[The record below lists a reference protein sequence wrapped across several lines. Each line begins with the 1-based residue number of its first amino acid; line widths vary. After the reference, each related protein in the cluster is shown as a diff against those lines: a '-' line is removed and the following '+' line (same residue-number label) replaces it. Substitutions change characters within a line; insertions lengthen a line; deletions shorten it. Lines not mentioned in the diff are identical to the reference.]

1 MESESMS
8 QKRLENIKIVV
19 VDDQED
25 ARTAVGR
32 YLSSLGADVHT
43 SDEVDGALGL
53 LPTMEPDLVITDIR
67 LPGKD
72 GFELL
77 RAIRSLDKP
86 SIRHVPIVAMTAL
99 SEEIDEVKDPAPRFD
114 GFLRK
119 PFTPDALLRVIS
131 ELLHV

>member
-1 MESESMS
+1 MGT
-8 QKRLENIKIVV
+8 KRLENLTIVV

-25 ARTAVGR
+25 ARVAVGH

-43 SDEVDGALGL
+43 SDEVDKALGI
-53 LPTMEPDLVITDIR
+53 LPVLQPDLIITDIR

-77 RAIRSLDKP
+77 RTVRSLPAIRD
-86 SIRHVPIVAMTAL
+86 VPVVAMTAL
-99 SEEIDEVKDPAPRFD
+99 SDGREQINNFSPRFN

-131 ELLHV
+131 ELLAV

>member
-1 MESESMS
+1 MGT
-8 QKRLENIKIVV
+8 KRLENLTIVL

-25 ARTAVGR
+25 ARVAIGH
-32 YLSSLGADVHT
+32 YLSDLGANVHT
-43 SDEVDGALGL
+43 SDEVDEALGM
-53 LPTMEPDLVITDIR
+53 LPVLQPDLIITDIR

-77 RAIRSLDKP
+77 RTVRSLDKP
-86 SIRHVPIVAMTAL
+86 FIRNVPIVAMTAL
-99 SEEIDEVKDPAPRFD
+99 FDGLEKIKNFSPGFD

-131 ELLHV
+131 KLLVA

>member
-1 MESESMS
+1 MGT
-8 QKRLENIKIVV
+8 KRLENLTIVV

-25 ARTAVGR
+25 ARVAVGH

-43 SDEVDGALGL
+43 SDEVDKALGI
-53 LPTMEPDLVITDIR
+53 LPVLQPDLIITDIR

-77 RAIRSLDKP
+77 RTVRSLDKP
-86 SIRHVPIVAMTAL
+86 SIRNVPVVAMTAL
-99 SEEIDEVKDPAPRFD
+99 SDGLEQINNFSPRFD

-131 ELLHV
+131 KLLVV

>member
-1 MESESMS
+1 MGT
-8 QKRLENIKIVV
+8 KRLENLTIVL

-25 ARTAVGR
+25 ARVAVGH
-32 YLSSLGADVHT
+32 YLSGLGANVHT
-43 SDEVDGALGL
+43 SDEVDKALGI
-53 LPTMEPDLVITDIR
+53 LPVLQPDLIITDIR

-77 RAIRSLDKP
+77 RTVRSLDKP
-86 SIRHVPIVAMTAL
+86 FIRNVPIVAMTAL
-99 SEEIDEVKDPAPRFD
+99 FDGLEQIKNFSPRFD

-131 ELLHV
+131 KLLVV

>member
-1 MESESMS
+1 MEIHQMGT
-8 QKRLENIKIVV
+8 KRLENLTIVV

-43 SDEVDGALGL
+43 SDEVDKALNI
-53 LPTMEPDLVITDIR
+53 LPVLEPDLIITDIR

-77 RAIRSLDKP
+77 RTIRSLDKP
-86 SIRHVPIVAMTAL
+86 SIRDVPIVAMTAL
-99 SEEIDEVKDPAPRFD
+99 ADGLDQMSNVSPGFN

-119 PFTPDALLRVIS
+119 PFTPDTLLRVIS
-131 ELLHV
+131 ELLAV

>member
-1 MESESMS
+1 MEVYRMGT
-8 QKRLENIKIVV
+8 KRLENLTIVV

-25 ARTAVGR
+25 ARTAVGH

-43 SDEVDGALGL
+43 SDEVDKALNI
-53 LPTMEPDLVITDIR
+53 LPAFEPDLIITDIR

-77 RAIRSLDKP
+77 RTVRSLDKP
-86 SIRHVPIVAMTAL
+86 SIRDVPIVAMTAL
-99 SEEIDEVKDPAPRFD
+99 ADGLDQMKNISPRFN

-131 ELLHV
+131 ELLAV